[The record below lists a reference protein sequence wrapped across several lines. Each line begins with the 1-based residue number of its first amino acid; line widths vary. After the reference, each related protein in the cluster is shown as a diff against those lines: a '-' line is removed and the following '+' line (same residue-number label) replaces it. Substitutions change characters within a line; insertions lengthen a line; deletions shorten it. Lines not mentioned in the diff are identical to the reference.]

1 MFLWVHLVLTTI
13 IDQESVQDLRRA
25 VDRLPAGLPGV
36 YERPPEFVYPRAYS
50 CRYENI
56 LTRIRSYGDEHQRLR
71 AERILGW
78 LAFACRPLKAWEICD
93 GLVFHEGE
101 NLNDETKLGAGVLDI
116 CKPLIEERES
126 ETIALVH
133 FSARE
138 YVPKCMCTFT
148 GADFP
153 AGTCCIE

>member
-1 MFLWVHLVLTTI
+1 MSAHQVRV
-13 IDQESVQDLRRA
+13 
-25 VDRLPAGLPGV
+25 PC
-36 YERPPEFVYPRAYS
+36 AYS

-56 LTRIRSYGDEHQRLR
+56 LARLRSYGDEHQRLR

-78 LAFACRPLKAWEICD
+78 LAFACRPLKAWEICH

-126 ETIALVH
+126 GTIALVH

-138 YVPKCMCTFT
+138 YVAKCMCTFT
-148 GADFP
+148 WS
-153 AGTCCIE
+153 